1 MTGSRFGTA
10 RRTVRGDTIAGE
22 DGNLTGKQRIRLL
35 RENGTGTML
44 LIAASCF
51 LFLANVL
58 AGGGNR
64 FWIALT
70 GGGVLQ
76 DFGETGYAS
85 VFSGRQFWR
94 LLLCGHL
101 HLGIFHLL
109 FNLIALRYTGN
120 AVEKVLGITNFLLL
134 YQVGMSTSVAIWCL
148 CFRHATM
155 LGASA
160 GIYVLI
166 GFLSVCDM
174 RGNKFFWP
182 RLSTRE
188 RRYLIGYIVLGNL
201 LAPLTTAIHVISF
214 LCGAFCGLVAAGHCT
229 CI

>member
-1 MTGSRFGTA
+1 M
-10 RRTVRGDTIAGE
+10 I
-22 DGNLTGKQRIRLL
+22 GKQRIRLL
-35 RENGTGTML
+35 RKNGSGTML
-44 LIAASCF
+44 LIVLSCF

-58 AGGGNR
+58 SGGGSR

-76 DFGETGYAS
+76 DLGEAGYAS

-109 FNLIALRYTGN
+109 FNSIALWYIGN
-120 AVEKVLGITNFLLL
+120 AAEKQLGVRNFLLL
-134 YQVGMSTSVAIWCL
+134 YQVGMSISAAVWCL

-155 LGASA
+155 VGASA

-166 GFLSVCDM
+166 GFLSAWDM
-174 RGNKFFWP
+174 RGKRIFWSQLP
-182 RLSTRE
+182 TGE
-188 RRYLIGYIVLGNL
+188 RRYLIGYVVLGSL
-201 LAPLTTAIHVISF
+201 LSPLTAAIHVISF
-214 LCGAFCGLVAAGHCT
+214 ACGALCGLFASKHCAET
-229 CI
+229 